1 MAQRNNQQLQ
11 RQLAKKLKALRG
23 HKGVSQQQVYH
34 DTEVHIGRL
43 ETGKMNA
50 TIGTIALLCDYFGIT
65 LADFFSEGFDDEAK
79 EKKEPPKN

>member
-11 RQLAKKLKALRG
+11 QQLAKKLKALRND
-23 HKGVSQQQVYH
+23 KGVSQQQVYN

-50 TIGTIALLCDYFGIT
+50 TIGTIAILCDYFGIT
-65 LADFFSEGFDDEAK
+65 IADFFAEGFNN
-79 EKKEPPKN
+79 EKDKAE